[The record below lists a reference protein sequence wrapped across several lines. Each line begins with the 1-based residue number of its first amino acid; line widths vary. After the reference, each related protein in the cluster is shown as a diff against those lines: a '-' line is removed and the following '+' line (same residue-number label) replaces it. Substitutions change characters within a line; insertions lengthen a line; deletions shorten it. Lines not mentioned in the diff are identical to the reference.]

1 MLIPSI
7 DLMGGKIVQ
16 LVQGERK
23 ALEFE
28 DFDEWIARFSSYPL
42 VQLIDLDAAMGNGNN
57 RALVQEFAGRLPC
70 QVGGGIRSIHA
81 AEEMLAT
88 GARRV
93 ILGSCL
99 IRDGRPDATFAE
111 QVAQATS
118 PEKLVFAIDSK
129 GGKVAIRGW
138 RELTPT
144 TPLEMIASLESWCA
158 AFLYTHIDTEGLM
171 QGIPVDVVRQLR
183 DATSK
188 QLIAAGGIA
197 SNEQI
202 DELDALGIDAVVGMA
217 IYTGRIKLSGPA
229 RQPSL
234 AAGKL
239 TSGSKE

>member
-42 VQLIDLDAAMGNGNN
+42 IQLIDLDAAMGNGNN
-57 RALVQEFAGRLPC
+57 RALVREFAGRLPC
-70 QVGGGIRSIHA
+70 QVGGGIRSIQA

-88 GARRV
+88 GAQRV

-99 IRDGRPDATFAE
+99 IRDGRPDAAFAE
-111 QVAQATS
+111 QVAHATG
-118 PEKLVFAIDSK
+118 PDKLVFAIDSK

-144 TPLEMIASLESWCA
+144 TPLEMITVLEPWCD

-171 QGIPVDVVRQLR
+171 QGIPMNVVRQLR
-183 DATSK
+183 EATKK

-202 DELDALGIDAVVGMA
+202 DELDARQIDAVVGMA
-217 IYTGRIKLSGPA
+217 IYTGKIKLLSPA
-229 RQPSL
+229 TRPRL
-234 AAGKL
+234 AVR
-239 TSGSKE
+239 KE

>member
-16 LVQGERK
+16 LIQGERK

-42 VQLIDLDAAMGNGNN
+42 VQLIDLDAAMGNGDN
-57 RALVQEFAGRLPC
+57 RALVREFAGRLPC
-70 QVGGGIRSIHA
+70 QVGGGIRSIQA

-99 IRDGRPDATFAE
+99 IRDGRPDANFAE
-111 QVAQATS
+111 QVARTTG
-118 PEKLVFAIDSK
+118 PHKLVFAIDSK
-129 GGKVAIRGW
+129 GGRVAIRGW

-144 TPLEMIASLESWCA
+144 TPLEMITVLDPWCA
-158 AFLYTHIDTEGLM
+158 AFLYTHIDMEGLM
-171 QGIPVDVVRQLR
+171 RGIPITAVRQLR
-183 DATSK
+183 EATKK

-202 DELDALGIDAVVGMA
+202 DELEALQIDAVVGMA
-217 IYTGRIKLSGPA
+217 IYTGKIKLLSA
-229 RQPSL
+229 ASRPSL
-234 AAGKL
+234 AAGK
-239 TSGSKE
+239 E